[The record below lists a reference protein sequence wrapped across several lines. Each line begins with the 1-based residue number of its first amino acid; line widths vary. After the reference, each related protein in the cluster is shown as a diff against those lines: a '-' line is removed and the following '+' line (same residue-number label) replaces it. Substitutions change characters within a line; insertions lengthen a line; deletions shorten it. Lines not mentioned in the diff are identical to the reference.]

1 MQKPKHTVSGPVN
14 GCQLMKNGIALLTM
28 NKEETH
34 QLTLNLEKSMTT
46 PQEMSRLVQIAW
58 VNVVHLSQ

>member
-14 GCQLMKNGIALLTM
+14 SCQLMKNGPALLTM

-34 QLTLNLEKSMTT
+34 QLTLNLEKFMTT